1 MQCKDEG
8 AEAQPSQAAQVGMLA
23 LRGGAHAITEAATAK
38 ERCRGMNKP
47 RTIDFKP
54 GDEVSYA
61 MPSGVLYGTISRV
74 LGAGDA
80 AAIEIEFEDGRKEV
94 KKVKDRA
101 LSLLKRASGRS
112 EEEERHRD
120 RDRLRDPD
128 IQRVFRSEQKKR
140 W

>member
-1 MQCKDEG
+1 
-8 AEAQPSQAAQVGMLA
+8 
-23 LRGGAHAITEAATAK
+23 
-38 ERCRGMNKP
+38 MNKT

-61 MPSGVLYGTISRV
+61 MPSGVLYGTVSRV

-94 KKVKDRA
+94 KKVKDRS
-101 LSLLKRASGRS
+101 LSLLKRAGGRS
-112 EEEERHRD
+112 EEEERHSD

-128 IQRVFRSEQKKR
+128 IQRIFRSEQKKR